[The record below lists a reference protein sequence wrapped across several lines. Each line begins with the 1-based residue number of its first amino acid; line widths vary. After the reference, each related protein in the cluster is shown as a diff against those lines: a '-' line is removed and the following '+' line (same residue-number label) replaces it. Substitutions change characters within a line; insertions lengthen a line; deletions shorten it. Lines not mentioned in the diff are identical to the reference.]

1 MSTFVRGFFTE
12 LWITLRSDETL
23 GILDSDYLED
33 YFGVDGQI
41 SLLHDSNVRYTVAM
55 NEVAEET
62 TNIPHD
68 VFTGFLELDSIPNG
82 HYIVQA
88 RVRDIA
94 NSYTILGA
102 VENPLGTERVI
113 NLEFDVVDGP
123 PSNVTVEI
131 GPLSIMGMLS
141 MEMKLVKLDNIQFGL
156 GVKEI
161 SYTTKFGV
169 PANIVPAPQAD
180 IALTMAIQPEVNLGE

>member
-1 MSTFVRGFFTE
+1 MPTFVRGFFTE

-41 SLLHDSNVRYTVAM
+41 SLLHESNVRYTIVM

-62 TNIPHD
+62 TNVPHD

-94 NSYTILGA
+94 NSYTILGE
-102 VENPLGTERVI
+102 VENPLGTERII
-113 NLEFDVVDGP
+113 NLEFDVADGP
-123 PSNVTVEI
+123 PSNTVVDI
-131 GPLSIMGMLS
+131 GSLSVMGSLS
-141 MEMKLVKLDNIQFGL
+141 MEMKLAKLETIKLGL
-156 GVKEI
+156 GAEEI
-161 SYTTKFGV
+161 LHTAKLGV
-169 PANIVPAPQAD
+169 PADLLPVLQAD
-180 IALTMAIQPEVNLGE
+180 IALTMVIQPEVNLGE

>member
-1 MSTFVRGFFTE
+1 MPTFVRGFFTE

-41 SLLHDSNVRYTVAM
+41 SLLHDSNVRYTVVM
-55 NEVAEET
+55 NEVEEET
-62 TNIPHD
+62 TDIPHD

-82 HYIVQA
+82 HYVVQA

-102 VENPLGTERVI
+102 VDSPLGTERII
-113 NLEFDVVDGP
+113 NLEFDVIDGY
-123 PSNVTVEI
+123 PSNITVEV
-131 GPLSIMGMLS
+131 GALSIMGTLS
-141 MEMKLVKLDNIQFGL
+141 MEMKLVKLENIQFGL
-156 GVKEI
+156 AAEEVSHTAKL
-161 SYTTKFGV
+161 GV
-169 PANIVPAPQAD
+169 PNDVPTVPQAD
-180 IALTMAIQPEVNLGE
+180 IDLTMKIQPEINLGA